1 MREAALHERLST
13 DGLDLASRND
23 HKIKEFR
30 RMLEPL
36 GISVR
41 PAPSDFEADETAPD
55 FMGNALIKAEA
66 LHRLTGRPA
75 MADDSGLVVDALGGE
90 PGVLSARYGGSGL
103 SDADR
108 TALVL
113 DRMRNV
119 SDERRTARFV
129 CVLALVG
136 AGADPV
142 FFEGIAEGL
151 LAHSARGQNGFG
163 YDPIFIDPES
173 NRTFA
178 ELSASEKDQRSHR
191 ARALQAFL
199 AAL

>member
-1 MREAALHERLST
+1 MADSVLGVRLLT

-36 GISVR
+36 GIEVR
-41 PAPSDFEADETAPD
+41 PAPHDFEAEETAPD
-55 FMGNALIKAEA
+55 FRGNAFIKAQA

-75 MADDSGLVVDALGGE
+75 LADDSGLVVDTLGGE
-90 PGVLSARYGGSGL
+90 PGVLSARYGGAGL
-103 SDADR
+103 SDAYR

-113 DRMRNV
+113 DKMRNV
-119 SDERRTARFV
+119 PDERRTARFV

-136 AGADPV
+136 AAPDALY
-142 FFEGIAEGL
+142 FEGVAEGL
-151 LAHSARGQNGFG
+151 LARSVRGQNGFG
-163 YDPIFIDPES
+163 YDPIFIDPAS
-173 NRTFA
+173 NQTFA
-178 ELSASEKDQRSHR
+178 ELSAGEKDRRSHR
-191 ARALQAFL
+191 SRALQSLL